1 MAASVMNVNQA
12 SIATIP
18 EGILIASEAQRR
30 QNFLHRFCM
39 ITYTKTANMTSTQ
52 IKIEELRQTK
62 CSKKTAY
69 VGGLQKLK

>member
-1 MAASVMNVNQA
+1 MAASVINVNRA

-30 QNFLHRFCM
+30 QDFLHHFCM
-39 ITYTKTANMTSTQ
+39 ITCTKTANMSSTQ

-62 CSKKTAY
+62 CS
-69 VGGLQKLK
+69 